1 MNWGGA
7 AQGAGLGMMFGPVGG
22 LLGGAAGLLGLFGD
36 EGDAGNKSNQSG
48 SSGGSGGGS
57 GSGGGTGGAFGS
69 GDGSLGGTVNA
80 QLMQQLTQ
88 PSDLGGILAANS
100 GRKVRETAKMTM
112 GALASNPNFSSN
124 PSVQAAL
131 ANQVQRT
138 AQSGL
143 VDANVAG
150 AQFDQ
155 SNRQATLQAAL
166 GAGQLD
172 IAGQELG
179 LKREAAENAPTYLE
193 SLLGSVGS
201 TAAGALLQKGISQ
214 L

>member
-1 MNWGGA
+1 
-7 AQGAGLGMMFGPVGG
+7 MMLGPVGG

-36 EGDAGNKSNQSG
+36 EDSGDKSG
-48 SSGGSGGGS
+48 SGSSNGSGGSGLAAAGGY
-57 GSGGGTGGAFGS
+57 GAT

-88 PSDLGGILAANS
+88 PSELGGILAANS
-100 GRKVRETAKMTM
+100 GRKVRETAKMSM
-112 GALASNPNFSSN
+112 DALASNPNFSSN

-179 LKREAAENAPTYLE
+179 LKRDAAANAPTYLE
-193 SLLGSVGS
+193 SLLGTTAS
-201 TAAGALLQKGISQ
+201 TAAGALLQKGISA